1 MRITLGWSLSWRRRI
16 VYMVKYRTCA
26 STDVRGVYRN
36 IAWDFVFGFGLPLG
50 LFLRKQGAKMIAD
63 RR

>member
-1 MRITLGWSLSWRRRI
+1 
-16 VYMVKYRTCA
+16 MVKYRTCA